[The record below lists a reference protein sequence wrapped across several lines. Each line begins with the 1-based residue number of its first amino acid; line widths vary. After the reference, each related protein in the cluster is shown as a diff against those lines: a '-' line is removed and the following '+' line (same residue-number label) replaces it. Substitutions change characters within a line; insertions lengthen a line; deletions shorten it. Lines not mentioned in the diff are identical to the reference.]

1 MNSCSRSWPIFLAAA
16 VVFAIFV
23 PPEDVSAQRGRRGG
37 GRGGSG
43 WEFVAK
49 KYDADKDGTVTA
61 EEYTR
66 GEEGLK
72 SLDKNGDGVLSKADW
87 ETGSGRGRGGSGDAP
102 QVGETAP
109 DFSLTQVTD
118 KSKTVTLSEFADDR
132 PVALLFG
139 SCT

>member
-1 MNSCSRSWPIFLAAA
+1 MSSSRYWSFLFAAT
-16 VVFAIFV
+16 VVFAIHIQV
-23 PPEDVSAQRGRRGG
+23 DDANAQRNRRG

-49 KYDADKDGTVTA
+49 KYDANKDGTVTA

-72 SLDKNGDGVLSKADW
+72 SLDNNGDGVLSKADW
-87 ETGSGRGRGGSGDAP
+87 ETRSNRGRGSNAAP
-102 QVGETAP
+102 EAGQVAP
-109 DFSLTQVTD
+109 DFSLTHIRD
-118 KSKTVTLSEFADDR
+118 ENKTAKLSDFAGKR
-132 PVALLFG
+132 PVALIFG